1 MQWRQG
7 GARFAPVGPLV
18 RVAVGCHRPKR
29 RFEQQGACRSSC
41 SQRSARVAAL
51 PRARAFFRARAR
63 LPALRARAG
72 LRAAMLHPTVHVSSR
87 TSAGSLRKLVCV
99 FSGRGARLGR
109 GLARSCGTVVC
120 CTTASVGL
128 EAHAKRH
135 VQRQLAA
142 ARHPSKSLALL
153 SQALTQAAL
162 KRLETRPKGAKVWA
176 C

>member
-1 MQWRQG
+1 MRGGQRRRDTRAVPCS
-7 GARFAPVGPLV
+7 GARGAPASLPSAPSSASLSAAIAIVS
-18 RVAVGCHRPKR
+18 AKR

-41 SQRSARVAAL
+41 SQRSARAAAL

-87 TSAGSLRKLVCV
+87 TSAGSLRKLVCL

-128 EAHAKRH
+128 
-135 VQRQLAA
+135 
-142 ARHPSKSLALL
+142 
-153 SQALTQAAL
+153 
-162 KRLETRPKGAKVWA
+162 
-176 C
+176 